1 MARTIPGSKVR
12 TEMLKHAK
20 IPQRTLD
27 WIAQTIGSRSSLHA
41 VAWMGRSSTEMHAVD
56 IVDVSGQIRRL
67 ALRRYVDV
75 DRLVSDPWYRPEQ
88 EAEALRILA
97 EVNIPAP
104 RLIAKDVEPRWCDV
118 PTLLETRISGR
129 PLRRRLADFEAYLQE
144 AAELLCHVHAVTPV
158 RIHALPS
165 YAPYEPLPTQPILG
179 WSSRPALWARVH
191 DILRGPAPHDEGR
204 FIHRDYHPGNIL
216 VANSRIAGIVDWP
229 TACRGPRSIDLA
241 RMRLNLVGDYDLASA
256 DRFLALYRERAG
268 SDFAHE
274 PYWDLVDAID
284 LLRDEVPPRTRR
296 QASAWERFE
305 EWVARVVADLK

>member
-41 VAWMGRSSTEMHAVD
+41 LAWMGRSSTEMHAVD
-56 IVDVSGQIRRL
+56 IVDESGQIRRL

-104 RLIAKDVEPRWCDV
+104 RLIAEDVEPRWCDV

-129 PLRRRLADFEAYLQE
+129 PLPRRLADFDAYLQE
-144 AAELLCHVHAVTPV
+144 AAELLCQVHAVTTV
-158 RIHALPS
+158 RIHALPN

-179 WSSRPALWARVH
+179 WSSRPALWARVL
-191 DILRGPAPHDEGR
+191 DILRGPAPYDEGR

-241 RMRLNLVGDYDLASA
+241 RMRLNLVGDCDLASA

-296 QASAWERFE
+296 QASAWQRFE